1 MDNLARTTVSR
12 RTMMLSMAAAA
23 AAAAARPAFA
33 KFGNVEIGMT
43 GSDEN
48 FSKAVEYGFDYYEPS
63 ATVIAGLTDSAF
75 AAFRDEV
82 MKSRMRCKC
91 FNHLMGG
98 PDLIVVGPKVN
109 QDAVVNYLDS
119 TMNRC
124 KQLGGEIVVYGSPGT
139 RKVPEGFSK
148 DHAWR
153 QLVSFLQ
160 RAGDIGQSKG
170 LVVAIEPCNQKETN
184 TLNTGEETLRML
196 HDVNHPFVKMIID
209 VRHMRA
215 EKEDPSIV
223 LKARD
228 QLIHFHFSAPL
239 PKGGWPKTVEEDPD
253 YPRLFGYLKEIY
265 FHGGISIEA
274 QGKFETDAA
283 PALAV
288 FKKLLT

>member
-1 MDNLARTTVSR
+1 MDNLVKTTVSR
-12 RTMMLSMAAAA
+12 RTMMLSLAAAA
-23 AAAAARPAFA
+23 AIRSAFA
-33 KFGNVEIGMT
+33 KVGNVEVGVT
-43 GSDEN
+43 GSDED

-63 ATVIAGLTDSAF
+63 AMVIAGLTDSAF
-75 AAFRDEV
+75 ADFRAKV
-82 MKSRMRCKC
+82 MASRMRCKC

-98 PDLIVVGPKVN
+98 ADLIVVGPTVN
-109 QDAVVNYLDS
+109 QNAVVNYLDS
-119 TMNRC
+119 TLNRC
-124 KQLGGEIVVYGSPGT
+124 KQLGGEMVVYGSPGT

-160 RAGDIGQSKG
+160 RAGDIAQSKG
-170 LVVAIEPCNQKETN
+170 LIVAIEPCNQKETN
-184 TLNTGEETLRML
+184 TLNTGEETLRIL
-196 HDVNHPFVKMIID
+196 HDVNHPCVKMIID

-228 QLIHFHFSAPL
+228 QLVHFHFSAPL